1 MKQIVRF
8 MVLDEVRFGQ
18 VESVNGKLYQIK
30 QLGSEKIFRIHAQEL
45 EPVNLHI
52 DVVKHLIN

>member
-1 MKQIVRF
+1 

-52 DVVKHLIN
+52 DVVKYLIN